1 MPELPHLS
9 RAMRAKENFMIGKAI
24 AGWIGNKIDR
34 RDGKG
39 GTLGAVAGVAAYSI
53 GKRVL
58 PVAIL
63 AGGAAIGMHYLQK
76 RFRGAPPP
84 RV

>member
-1 MPELPHLS
+1 MP
-9 RAMRAKENFMIGKAI
+9 AKETIMIGKAI
-24 AGWIGNKIDR
+24 AAYLGNRIDR

-39 GTLGAVAGVAAYSI
+39 GTLGAMTGVAVYGL

-76 RFRGAPPP
+76 RFRTPA
-84 RV
+84 

>member
-1 MPELPHLS
+1 
-9 RAMRAKENFMIGKAI
+9 MIGKAI
-24 AGWIGNKIDR
+24 AAYIGEKIDK

-39 GTLGAVAGVAAYSI
+39 GTLGALTGVELYTL

-63 AGGAAIGMHYLQK
+63 AGAAAVGTHYLQK
-76 RFRGAPPP
+76 RFRPTT
-84 RV
+84 